1 MPVFIMTRLAFL
13 DGSSSR
19 NHTGRGSTDQS
30 GKPCTSAVYGTIGNS
45 AGEFR
50 AKKHAKAAGW
60 SGQAS
65 LPIFLQFRQYD
76 SFLCLV
82 FSFTVGI
89 AGFAEFVRLQENN
102 LTETF
107 VGVYTRRQRSSVRD
121 FEGNEAFPLRLKR
134 SHVDDD
140 PAPGICALPY

>member
-1 MPVFIMTRLAFL
+1 MAPPHVTIRVAGLWTNQENPVHQQFTALI
-13 DGSSSR
+13 GS
-19 NHTGRGSTDQS
+19 
-30 GKPCTSAVYGTIGNS
+30 S

-50 AKKHAKAAGW
+50 AKKHGKGPRRF
-60 SGQAS
+60 GQAT
-65 LPIFLQFRQYD
+65 LPISLEFRQYD

-89 AGFAEFVRLQENN
+89 AGFAEFVRLQEND

-107 VGVYTRRQRSSVRD
+107 VGVYTRRQGSSVRD
-121 FEGNEAFPLRLKR
+121 FEGDEAFPLRLKR

-140 PAPGICALPY
+140 AATRVGALAYTDSQYA